1 MSIFSFSSFF
11 ANMLVAK
18 QQGKNATS
26 IYFIFGIFAY
36 MFFFLF
42 FLFFY
47 HLSHDDVGKY
57 VCSHV

>member
-18 QQGKNATS
+18 QQGKNAS